1 MKATILTSAIA
12 LLALS
17 ATAAPQ
23 QAAPAEQAAANVPQQ
38 TLSTPAPVHSGDSPL
53 VAAAKRTGRLNK
65 KPTQVI
71 TNETLLKSGG
81 HFTTTKEQPTVDPK
95 AAPAPI
101 VLPGNTSAAAAPPTK
116 RPASAAAAKKDDK
129 NEANKEKA
137 LKRAVAD
144 YMGESIEEV
153 NNDPSAQEAVVS
165 QGVTPKPAAAPKP
178 AEAPQKAQPPL

>member
-23 QAAPAEQAAANVPQQ
+23 QAATAEQAAANVPQQ
-38 TLSTPAPVHSGDSPL
+38 TLSSPAPVQSGDSPL

-65 KPTQVI
+65 KPTAVI

-81 HFTTTKEQPTVDPK
+81 HFTTTKEQGTVDPK

-101 VLPGNTSAAAAPPTK
+101 AVPANTSAAAAPPTK
-116 RPASAAAAKKDDK
+116 RPAGAAAKKDDK

-153 NNDPSAQEAVVS
+153 NDDPSAQEGGVS
-165 QGVTPKPAAAPKP
+165 QGIAPKPAAAPKP
-178 AEAPQKAQPPL
+178 AEAPKKAQPPL